1 MLANSLVGII
11 AQRLVRK
18 VCPDCGEWGVPT
30 MEEQLILGH
39 PYERVMHKVGCKK
52 CNGTGYRGRISIHEI
67 LPVDKAVR
75 RMISENATAEDI
87 KDYSRQNLGMLT
99 LKESCMELIAQ
110 GVTTVEELA
119 KVAYYD

>member
-1 MLANSLVGII
+1 
-11 AQRLVRK
+11 
-18 VCPDCGEWGVPT
+18 
-30 MEEQLILGH
+30 MEEQLILGR

-99 LKESCMELIAQ
+99 LKESCMDLIAQ